1 MDRCCSV
8 FVVVEAHLD
17 HTLEKP
23 IHSTRH
29 LDFPWDVQYGFCT
42 FSTFKRE
49 DLRTN

>member
-23 IHSTRH
+23 IHSTGVKRSLGHFSDLGHGDLTFNLSAH
-29 LDFPWDVQYGFCT
+29 LAQ
-42 FSTFKRE
+42 
-49 DLRTN
+49 